1 MAKKNVTA
9 EQALIRLETLCARSE
24 QCQWELTRKMS
35 TWGIDSS
42 TQDKIMRSLIDRR
55 FVDDHRF
62 AQAYCRDKFSFSR
75 WGRLKINAGLM
86 QRFISANDI
95 EDALSL
101 IEDADYEAA
110 LVALLRFKVKTIAE
124 PQSYEG
130 KTKLF
135 RFAVSRGFEPSVAI
149 AVISGGKIWAGED

>member
-1 MAKKNVTA
+1 MAKKAMTA

-42 TQDKIMRSLIDRR
+42 TQDKIMRSL
-55 FVDDHRF
+55 DDHRF
-62 AQAYCRDKFSFSR
+62 AQAYCRDKFRFSR
-75 WGRLKINAGLM
+75 WGRLKIKAGLM

>member
-1 MAKKNVTA
+1 MAKKTVTA

-24 QCQWELTRKMS
+24 QCRWDLTRKMCV
-35 TWGIDSS
+35 WGIDLT
-42 TQDKIMRSLIDRR
+42 TQDKIMQSLIDRR
-55 FVDDHRF
+55 FVDDSRF
-62 AQAYCRDKFSFSR
+62 ARAFCRDKFSFSR
-75 WGRLKINAGLM
+75 WGRIKIKAALK
-86 QRFISANDI
+86 QRSISANDI

-101 IEDADYEAA
+101 IEDFDYEAA
-110 LVALLRFKVKTIAE
+110 LVALLRFKVKTLDD

-149 AVISGGKIWAGED
+149 AMINSGKIWVGDS

>member
-1 MAKKNVTA
+1 MAKKAVTA

-24 QCQWELTRKMS
+24 QCQWDLTRKMRA
-35 TWGIDSS
+35 WGIDSS
-42 TQDKIMRSLIDRR
+42 TQDKIVQSLKVRR

-62 AQAYCRDKFSFSR
+62 AQAYCRDKFRFSR
-75 WGRLKINAGLM
+75 WGRLKIKAGLM
-86 QRFISANDI
+86 QRSISANDI

-101 IEDADYEAA
+101 IEEADYEAM
-110 LVALLRFKVKTIAE
+110 LVALLRAKAKTVAE

-149 AVISGGKIWAGED
+149 AVISGGKIWAGEY

>member
-62 AQAYCRDKFSFSR
+62 AQAYCRDKFRFSR
-75 WGRLKINAGLM
+75 WGRLKIKAGLM

-110 LVALLRFKVKTIAE
+110 LVALLRT
-124 PQSYEG
+124 
-130 KTKLF
+130 
-135 RFAVSRGFEPSVAI
+135 
-149 AVISGGKIWAGED
+149 

>member
-1 MAKKNVTA
+1 MAKKAVTA

-24 QCQWELTRKMS
+24 QCQWDLTRKMH

-42 TQDKIMRSLIDRR
+42 TQDKIMQSLIDRR
-55 FVDDHRF
+55 FVDDGRF
-62 AQAYCRDKFSFSR
+62 ARAFCRDKFRFSR
-75 WGRLKINAGLM
+75 WGRIKIKAALM

-110 LVALLRFKVKTIAE
+110 LVALLRFKIKTLDD

-149 AVISGGKIWAGED
+149 AMINSDKIWAGED